1 MKRGERRAQRRQSP
15 VRSHCGG
22 SKTEGRGNRR
32 PTSHLEEPRDLRS
45 HHTRGP
51 RKARRSLEKVLQKL
65 DAEWGKENI
74 PACKSTHHKD
84 VRHPYTGVNKTVRS
98 PVCPE
103 SPDKSRRFR
112 ADGPSGRAQKLSTA
126 LADMNAYVYPD
137 PRITD
142 WGVPHAE
149 YAPRPYTAPPT
160 GRHYSGMPGYGPP
173 WYQSDIVYSSYN
185 TGGGVK
191 LVEITDEHAEYL
203 QSLATAKGFVEEDY
217 VPHEGHM
224 QDVIPNSPPV
234 DEPLSWRDLQTSPNP
249 LSPRPNYYPSYEHS
263 DYGSVSPPYAT
274 SPEHRQGLG
283 YHDSFALENQR
294 LARTLPAPL
303 KTEGYPQSRPS
314 QSPTYGLKYS
324 STSWGGVSPDRPYS
338 ADQEHGDLNNSF
350 DSSFSSITLSEL
362 APLEQ
367 SGASS
372 LFTERSSGMATLE
385 WDGLIPNPDSA
396 ILAKQSR
403 ESHPTTYRQSNVGN
417 SRCLPLAYEPTEWQE
432 VKGDSSLPLNSGV
445 SNDVSS
451 KQTNVRVYSRH
462 SANSSQSSG
471 PALNSACTLRA
482 NGSPAKA
489 QQPYRPKSSGSISG
503 DISHSVSVGS
513 AGTSLASSRQSNRN
527 SSSSSASGSVGPT
540 AVSSSTRLRQEDMM
554 PLSRSNGFTS
564 VSSLGSLNSRQSNCS
579 PFGREE
585 LTQSSRTS
593 SAQFAMSLPKE
604 IPLRSSRKWSS
615 HLPVER
621 RNITLSRKV
630 QQDIDVPTL
639 QSHKLLPKQQVV
651 STQTLRHGLDGAF
664 HSRQLPSIRRASSAL
679 WTIRLMESLQGVD
692 PEVRE
697 QVLIK
702 ARCFR
707 RWRLHVRLQR
717 LLRQEEAYKLQ
728 RAVQFW
734 RLSVLS
740 KCLTSWRHHLVQQ
753 RQAAEE
759 LCHRHLLRKG
769 LHGLQFAVQQ
779 QRALSGAISRRRD
792 SKVLVRAWMTWREG
806 HLSKQK
812 EIMKNAFEQWQQ
824 YKSESERLKAMVHMA
839 DQRLLSRTYRSWKGL
854 LQTMQKSAVAR
865 LHYKVTL
872 LTKCWHSWRM
882 YSAQRIV
889 KDRQNDLAR
898 IHYEERLQKK
908 TFEYMKAMQVKYQIA
923 RNHRSH
929 VVLVQSFL
937 QWRQHTQVAKVQNVR
952 EVSLCK
958 EHYRLALTRG
968 CFRRWR
974 QELKAARVQ
983 RRKQQEHVRRALQ
996 VWQLRWKRNLMYRRI
1011 TDSMARK
1018 SLKRRVLYSWL
1029 SRTKQ
1034 LREGREQACGV
1045 LHQLVLKRSFSA
1057 WREHVQYRVDLKTKM
1072 QVTCN
1077 KRQHRLKLMILNHW
1091 RAQFQSR
1098 LSHQQ
1103 ARDMWSL
1110 KCVRKAIQKW
1120 RYVVHRKHLEVLLV
1134 RTQPLRDHRVTRAA
1148 FSAWVLAKRVADHDR
1163 LRVDMAR
1170 QVVQKNRLHRMF
1182 TAWRILNQETQ
1193 TIAPLAARRK
1203 RREIVRYWDAWRWVV
1218 LRKQRCQASL
1228 ECFRRQQLYV
1238 AFSHWHQRVNLH
1250 QKQQAAETKL
1260 DMSKARRAFQ
1270 GWRGVVERKHELEE
1284 KEIQHK
1290 AQALKRRFL
1299 HWQQQAQLRE
1309 LQREV
1314 EHGNMARARVL
1325 LSNALSHWQQY
1336 VAGQKKSQAQ
1346 SADMLQ
1352 EQRAELLLR
1361 WALSQWKERLKA
1373 QQVAKEFRDTRE
1385 EDHLRH
1391 MLRSWNLHS
1400 KESFRRSV
1408 EQFNQSLLNIQ
1419 SSVPSSDQEST
1430 ASQVSSYESSGFHSN
1445 TTAPQWSTNS
1455 SAGFHGAV
1463 APELSNNSSGFHSG
1477 KRPSLTTDPSSESSD
1492 ARSSF
1497 HRFPQCHAW
1506 DADVSSSEES
1516 CSSLVPAGWP
1526 RRRTSQS
1533 TESTLSGW
1541 SESVGVEIPCSYL
1554 QDFLTSAILRWRH
1567 WPVSVTFSQWK
1578 EFVRQ
1583 QKELRQKAGQLQ
1595 QRCAQIRLKHAFRE
1609 WRHST
1614 NYSLKAH
1621 AHRETVVLS
1630 GSLRAWLQ
1638 YTSYRRRKAQKRRV
1652 ADRHAQDTLVWR
1664 AFCTWKN
1671 KANDLRR
1678 LQKIVEIWQG
1688 VMSENQQLDRLARQV
1703 QEDIR
1708 LKNTAQCFQ
1717 VWVWRARQ
1725 LQQVAR
1731 YHQHVTVKRH
1741 FQAWLAVARE
1751 QANRREKCH
1760 AFRQHTLRSRFFQLW
1775 NLRLQQK
1782 HQVEEKHL
1790 LAVRQRMKDVL
1801 VQWRCWAVERRIHR
1815 AWTLELQ
1822 EKQQRSRLHT
1832 TFRTWRMR
1840 TLLSQRIKASINSGL
1855 LTSCFL
1861 SWQHITQSHIQERSV
1876 VQDFQERHK
1885 NRLVSGSFH
1894 HWRNRHGQERALV
1907 QLWRRKDRAALEA
1920 AFDWW
1925 RQKALE
1931 GRCKKHRTAFLLQKT
1946 FSKWQ
1951 QVCEENQRRKERLLG
1966 YAQLWHHKT
1975 QWCKDMEAVAN
1986 QHSQQKQQTQLKAAF
2001 AIWQTSYRQVQLG
2014 QQLFQ
2019 QVLVQKTFHSWL
2031 QVARARVYHKNLAKQ
2046 FQSRKKLQQV
2056 SLAFHIWRNE
2066 YKLRQH
2072 HHAIVAFQIH
2082 KSTSRTLHTTFQA
2095 WRNLAM
2101 SARAD
2106 KFCQYSLQKR
2116 MFQGWRTAQAS
2127 VETAEQFREEREKGM
2142 ARLVF
2147 QSWRHCV
2154 QLQRDREARKRALE
2168 RALGERT
2175 LRSVFDHWRTQA
2187 AVLTHVNQH
2196 STTML
2201 QTRALRGWRDVVR
2214 RKRLLLEA
2222 AEQARAVSNRLHMQS
2237 AFLSWQQQYHTS
2249 QERNAIAE
2257 QLLGRREEE
2266 RLRESFRMW
2275 AEAAR
2280 QRAAEK
2286 HHLRSL
2292 EKKVFRHWKM
2302 YIVMR
2307 REESRHQED
2316 MEDLAL
2322 QHYNQRLC
2330 NVYLRAWHREA
2341 VVCKHLRSCEKRKEQ
2356 KSWGTWK
2363 SSVDMAYT
2371 ADQLFTHNTYHR
2383 VWTRWRKEMGRRKA
2397 IKNFTA
2403 HEEKQTISQVFQA
2416 WHKWASHKHT
2426 SQDMYQRKARQ
2437 VLQHCFNRWCLH
2449 LKHRTSPTKSRIPV
2463 RKRAASTSKLA
2474 NMGPTNMPIIPE

>member
-1 MKRGERRAQRRQSP
+1 MALEPGSRSRQP
-15 VRSHCGG
+15 LIC
-22 SKTEGRGNRR
+22 K
-32 PTSHLEEPRDLRS
+32 PIHL
-45 HHTRGP
+45 
-51 RKARRSLEKVLQKL
+51 VLQKL

-74 PACKSTHHKD
+74 PACKSTHLTD
-84 VRHPYTGVNKTVRS
+84 VRHPYTGVNRTVRS

-103 SPDKSRRFR
+103 SPDKSRRLH
-112 ADGPSGRAQKLSTA
+112 ADGHTGRAQKLSSTA
-126 LADMNAYVYPD
+126 LADMNAYAYPD
-137 PRITD
+137 PRVTD

-149 YAPRPYTAPPT
+149 YAPRPYTAPPA

-173 WYQSDIVYSSYN
+173 WYQTDIVYSSYN

-203 QSLATAKGFVEEDY
+203 QSLATTKGFAEEDF
-217 VPHEGHM
+217 VPQEGHV
-224 QDVIPNSPPV
+224 QDVITNSPPV

-263 DYGSVSPPYAT
+263 DYGSVSPPYAA
-274 SPEHRQGLG
+274 SPEHYRQGLG
-283 YHDSFALENQR
+283 YHDSFAPEDRR
-294 LARTLPAPL
+294 LACSLPAPH
-303 KTEGYPQSRPS
+303 KTGSYPHVRPS
-314 QSPTYGLKYS
+314 QSPTYGLKYG
-324 STSWGGVSPDRPYS
+324 STQRGGVSPDRPYS
-338 ADQEHGDLNNSF
+338 TDHEQGDLNNSF
-350 DSSFSSITLSEL
+350 DSSFSSVTLSEL

-372 LFTERSSGMATLE
+372 LFTERSSQMATLE

-403 ESHPTTYRQSNVGN
+403 EFHPATYRQSNVGN
-417 SRCLPLAYEPTEWQE
+417 SRCLPLAYEQTERQPLE
-432 VKGDSSLPLNSGV
+432 VKGDSSAPLNSGV

-462 SANSSQSSG
+462 SANSSQSSA
-471 PALNSACTLRA
+471 PALKSACTLRA

-503 DISHSVSVGS
+503 DISHSVGVGS
-513 AGTSLASSRQSNRN
+513 ARTSLASSRQSNRN
-527 SSSSSASGSVGPT
+527 SSSSSASSSVGPT
-540 AVSSSTRLRQEDMM
+540 VNSSTRLRQEDMM
-554 PLSRSNGFTS
+554 PLSRSNGFASMSIT
-564 VSSLGSLNSRQSNCS
+564 GSLNSRQSNCS
-579 PFGREE
+579 PLGRDE
-585 LTQSSRTS
+585 LRQSSRTS
-593 SAQFAMSLPKE
+593 SAQLALSLPKE
-604 IPLRSSRKWSS
+604 IPLRSSRQWSS
-615 HLPVER
+615 HLPTER
-621 RNITLSRKV
+621 RNTALNRKDLDASTLHV
-630 QQDIDVPTL
+630 

-651 STQTLRHGLDGAF
+651 PSQTLRHGLDGAF

-692 PEVRE
+692 TQVRE
-697 QVLIK
+697 QILIK

-728 RAVQFW
+728 R
-734 RLSVLS
+734 
-740 KCLTSWRHHLVQQ
+740 HHLEQQ

-792 SKVLVRAWMTWREG
+792 SKVLVRAWMKWREA

-812 EIMKNAFEQWQQ
+812 EIMKNAFEQWHK

-839 DQRLLSRTYRSWKGL
+839 DQKLLSRTYRSWKGL

-908 TFEYMKAMQVKYQIA
+908 TFEHMKAMQVKYQTA

-929 VVLVQSFL
+929 VVLAQSL
-937 QWRQHTQVAKVQNVR
+937 SQWRQYTQVAKVQHVR

-958 EHYRLALTRG
+958 EHYRLALVRG

-974 QELKAARVQ
+974 QELKAARIH

-1034 LREGREQACGV
+1034 LREGREQACDV
-1045 LHQLVLKRSFSA
+1045 LHRLVLKKSFTA

-1072 QVTCN
+1072 QVICD
-1077 KRQHRLKLMILNHW
+1077 KRQQRLKLVILNHW

-1120 RYVVHRKHLEVLLV
+1120 RSVVHRKHLEVLLV
-1134 RTQPLRDHRVTRAA
+1134 RTQPVRDLRVTRAA
-1148 FSAWVLAKRVADHDR
+1148 FGAWLLAKRVSDHDR

-1203 RREIVRYWDAWRWVV
+1203 RREIVRWVV

-1228 ECFRRQQLYV
+1228 ECYRRQQLYV

-1250 QKQQAAETKL
+1250 QKQQAAVTKL
-1260 DMSKARRAFQ
+1260 DMSKTRRAFQ

-1336 VAGQKKSQAQ
+1336 VAGQKKAQAR

-1373 QQVAKEFRDTRE
+1373 QQVAKEFCDLRE

-1400 KESFRRSV
+1400 KESFRQSV
-1408 EQFNQSLLNIQ
+1408 EQFNQSLLNLQ
-1419 SSVPSSDQEST
+1419 SSVPSRTLPLRRLRSPRAVGRTPPFKILGTGMLSLMADT
-1430 ASQVSSYESSGFHSN
+1430 RAVPARPVSSYESSGFHSN

-1455 SAGFHGAV
+1455 SAGFQGAGFHGAV

-1492 ARSSF
+1492 TRSSF

-1554 QDFLTSAILRWRH
+1554 QDFLTSALLRWRH
-1567 WPVSVTFSQWK
+1567 WPVSVAFSQWK
-1578 EFVRQ
+1578 EFVCRQKQLRQ
-1583 QKELRQKAGQLQ
+1583 QAGQLQ
-1595 QRCAQIRLKHAFRE
+1595 QRCAHIHLKHAFRE
-1609 WRHST
+1609 WRHAT
-1614 NYSLKAH
+1614 NNSLKAH

-1652 ADRHAQDTLVWR
+1652 ADRHAQDTMVWK

-1688 VMSENQQLDRLARQV
+1688 VMSESQQLERVARQV
-1703 QEDIR
+1703 QDAIR
-1708 LKNTAQCFQ
+1708 LKNMAQCFQ

-1725 LQQVAR
+1725 LQQVER
-1731 YHQHVTVKRH
+1731 YHHHVSVKRH
-1741 FQAWLAVARE
+1741 FQAWRTVARE
-1751 QANRREKCH
+1751 QADRREKCQ
-1760 AFRQHTLRSRFFQLW
+1760 AFRQHQLRRHFFQLW

-1782 HQVEEKHL
+1782 HQVEVRHL
-1790 LAVRQRMKDVL
+1790 QAVRQKMKGVL
-1801 VQWRCWAVERRIHR
+1801 RQWRTWAVECRVQR
-1815 AWTLELQ
+1815 AWTADLQ
-1822 EKQQRSRLHT
+1822 EKQQRSQLHT
-1832 TFRTWRMR
+1832 AFRTWRMR
-1840 TLLSQRIKASINSGL
+1840 TLLSQRIKASINNGL
-1855 LTSCFL
+1855 LTSCFQ
-1861 SWQHITQSHIQERSV
+1861 SWHEVTQSRIQERCK
-1876 VQDFQERHK
+1876 VQDFQEQHK
-1885 NRLVSGSFH
+1885 TRLVSGAFR
-1894 HWRNRHGQERALV
+1894 HWRSRQRQERVLD
-1907 QLWRRKDRAALEA
+1907 QYWRRKDRGALEA

-1931 GRCKKHRTAFLLQKT
+1931 GRCKKHRAAFLLQKT
-1946 FSKWQ
+1946 FSKWH
-1951 QVCEENQRRKERLLG
+1951 QVCAENQRRKERLLG
-1966 YAQLWHHKT
+1966 YAQLWHHRT

-1986 QHSQQKQQTQLKAAF
+1986 QHFQQKQQTQLKAAF
-2001 AIWQTSYRQVQLG
+2001 AIWQTSYKQVQLG

-2019 QVLVQKTFHSWL
+2019 EVLVQRTFHSWL
-2031 QVARARVYHKNLAKQ
+2031 QVARTRVYHKNLAKQ

-2056 SLAFHIWRNE
+2056 FLAFQIWRNE

-2072 HHAIVAFQIH
+2072 HHAIVARQTH
-2082 KSTSRTLHTTFQA
+2082 RATSRTLHTTFTA
-2095 WRNLAM
+2095 WRSLAM
-2101 SARAD
+2101 LARAD
-2106 KFCQYSLQKR
+2106 RFRQHSLQKR
-2116 MFQGWRTAQAS
+2116 VFQDWKAAQAS
-2127 VETAEQFREEREKGM
+2127 VETAELYREEKERGM
-2142 ARLVF
+2142 ARLVL
-2147 QSWRHCV
+2147 QSWHQCV
-2154 QLQRDREARKRALE
+2154 QVRRDREARKRALE
-2168 RALGERT
+2168 WALGERT
-2175 LRSVFDHWRTQA
+2175 LRSVFNHWRTQA
-2187 AVLTHVNQH
+2187 AVLTHVHHH
-2196 STTML
+2196 STTAL
-2201 QTRALRGWRDVVR
+2201 QRRALRGWRDVVR
-2214 RKRLLLEA
+2214 RKRRLLEA
-2222 AEQARAVSNRLHMQS
+2222 AEQARAVSNQLHMQA
-2237 AFLSWQQQYHTS
+2237 AFFSWQQQYRAS

-2257 QLLGRREEE
+2257 CVLGRQEEE
-2266 RLRESFRMW
+2266 RLRESFRTW
-2275 AEAAR
+2275 VDAAR

-2286 HHLRSL
+2286 HHLRSV

-2307 REESRHQED
+2307 REEARHQED
-2316 MEDLAL
+2316 MEALAL
-2322 QHYNQRLC
+2322 HHYNQTLC
-2330 NVYLRAWHREA
+2330 HVYLKAWHREA
-2341 VVCKHLRSCEKRKEQ
+2341 LVCRYLKSCEKRAEQ
-2356 KSWGTWK
+2356 RSWGTWK

-2383 VWTRWRKEMGRRKA
+2383 VWTTWRKEMGRRKA

-2403 HEEKQTISQVFQA
+2403 HEEKQTISQASVFQA
-2416 WHKWASHKHT
+2416 WHKWASHKHK
-2426 SQDMYQRKARQ
+2426 SQDLYQRKARQ
-2437 VLQHCFNRWCLH
+2437 ILQHCFNRWCLH
-2449 LKHRTSPTKSRIPV
+2449 LKHRTSPSPTKSRIPI
-2463 RKRAASTSKLA
+2463 RKRAGSTSKLA
-2474 NMGPTNMPIIPE
+2474 NMPTIPE

>member
-1 MKRGERRAQRRQSP
+1 MRGSELLQA
-15 VRSHCGG
+15 
-22 SKTEGRGNRR
+22 
-32 PTSHLEEPRDLRS
+32 
-45 HHTRGP
+45 
-51 RKARRSLEKVLQKL
+51 LQKL

-74 PACKSTHHKD
+74 PACNSPHLKD
-84 VRHPYTGVNKTVRS
+84 LRHPYTGVNKTVRS

-103 SPDKSRRFR
+103 SPDKSRQLH

-126 LADMNAYVYPD
+126 LADMNAYAYPD
-137 PRITD
+137 PRVTD

-149 YAPRPYTAPPT
+149 YAPRPYTAPPA

-173 WYQSDIVYSSYN
+173 WYQSDVVYSSYSP
-185 TGGGVK
+185 GGGVK

-203 QSLATAKGFVEEDY
+203 QSLATTKGFVEEDF
-217 VPHEGHM
+217 VHQEGHVR
-224 QDVIPNSPPV
+224 DVITNSPPV

-249 LSPRPNYYPSYEHS
+249 LSPSPNYYPSYEHS
-263 DYGSVSPPYAT
+263 DYGSVSPPYAA

-283 YHDSFALENQR
+283 YHDSFAPENRR
-294 LARTLPAPL
+294 LACSLPAPI
-303 KTEGYPQSRPS
+303 KTEGYPQVRPP
-314 QSPTYGLKYS
+314 QSPTNGLKYR
-324 STSWGGVSPDRPYS
+324 STQWGGVSPDRLYS
-338 ADQEHGDLNNSF
+338 AEHEQGDLNNSF

-372 LFTERSSGMATLE
+372 LFTERSSRMATLE

-403 ESHPTTYRQSNVGN
+403 ESNASTYRQSNVGN
-417 SRCLPLAYEPTEWQE
+417 SRYLPLVYEPTERQE
-432 VKGDSSLPLNSGV
+432 VKDDSLVPLNSGV

-471 PALNSACTLRA
+471 PALNSAWTLRA
-482 NGSPAKA
+482 DGSPAKA
-489 QQPYRPKSSGSISG
+489 QQPYRPKSFGTISG

-513 AGTSLASSRQSNRN
+513 ARNSLASSRQSNRN
-527 SSSSSASGSVGPT
+527 SSSSSASDSVAPT

-554 PLSRSNGFTS
+554 SLSRSNGFAS
-564 VSSLGSLNSRQSNCS
+564 VSSMGSLNSRQSNCS
-579 PFGREE
+579 PLGRED
-585 LTQSSRTS
+585 LSQSSRTS

-604 IPLRSSRKWSS
+604 IPLRSSRKYSS

-621 RNITLSRKV
+621 RNTAPSRKV
-630 QQDIDVPTL
+630 QQNIDVPTQ
-639 QSHKLLPKQQVV
+639 QSHRLLHKQQVV

-692 PEVRE
+692 TEVRE
-697 QVLIK
+697 QILIK

-769 LHGLQFAVQQ
+769 LHGLQFAVRQ

-792 SKVLVRAWMTWREG
+792 SKVLVRVWMKWREA

-908 TFEYMKAMQVKYQIA
+908 TFEHMKAMQVKYQIA

-929 VVLVQSFL
+929 VVLAQSFL
-937 QWRQHTQVAKVQNVR
+937 QWRQHTQVAKVQHVR

-968 CFRRWR
+968 CFSRWR

-996 VWQLRWKRNLMYRRI
+996 VWMLRWKRKLMYRRI

-1034 LREGREQACGV
+1034 LREGREQACVV
-1045 LHQLVLKRSFSA
+1045 LHRLVLKKSFSA

-1072 QVTCN
+1072 QVLCDI
-1077 KRQHRLKLMILNHW
+1077 RQHRLKLVILNHW

-1103 ARDMWSL
+1103 AREMWSL

-1134 RTQPLRDHRVTRAA
+1134 KTQPLRDRRVTRAA
-1148 FSAWVLAKRVADHDR
+1148 FGAWLLAKRVSDHDR

-1182 TAWRILNQETQ
+1182 TAWRILNQQTQ

-1228 ECFRRQQLYV
+1228 EYFRRQQLSV
-1238 AFSHWHQRVNLH
+1238 AFSHWHQRSNLR
-1250 QKQQAAETKL
+1250 QTQQAAETKL
-1260 DMSKARRAFQ
+1260 DMSKVRRAFQ
-1270 GWRGVVERKHELEE
+1270 GWRGLVERRHELEE
-1284 KEIQHK
+1284 KEIRHK
-1290 AQALKRRFL
+1290 AQALKRRFV

-1336 VAGQKKSQAQ
+1336 VAGQKKARAQ
-1346 SADMLQ
+1346 STDMLQ

-1373 QQVAKEFRDTRE
+1373 QQVAKEFRHTRE

-1400 KESFRRSV
+1400 KESFRQSV

-1455 SAGFHGAV
+1455 SAGFQGAAGFHGAV

-1497 HRFPQCHAW
+1497 HRFPHCHAW

-1526 RRRTSQS
+1526 GRRTSQS

-1567 WPVSVTFSQWK
+1567 WPVSVAFSQWK
-1578 EFVRQ
+1578 EFVW
-1583 QKELRQKAGQLQ
+1583 RQKQLREKAALLQ
-1595 QRCAQIRLKHAFRE
+1595 QRCAQIHLKHAFRE

-1614 NYSLKAH
+1614 NNSLKAH

-1630 GSLRAWLQ
+1630 GSIRAWLQ

-1703 QEDIR
+1703 QDHIR
-1708 LKNTAQCFQ
+1708 LKNIAQCFQ

-1741 FQAWLAVARE
+1741 FQAWLNVARE
-1751 QANRREKCH
+1751 RADRREKCQ
-1760 AFRQHTLRSRFFQLW
+1760 AFRQQALRSRFFQLW
-1775 NLRLQQK
+1775 QLRLHQK
-1782 HQVEEKHL
+1782 HQVEARHL
-1790 LAVRQRMKDVL
+1790 QAVRLRMKDVL
-1801 VQWRCWAVERRIHR
+1801 TQWRCWAVERRVHR

-1822 EKQQRSRLHT
+1822 ERQQRSQLRS
-1832 TFRTWRMR
+1832 TFHTWRMR
-1840 TLLSQRIKASINSGL
+1840 MLLSQRIKASINNGL

-1861 SWQHITQSHIQERSV
+1861 AWHHVTQSRIQERCK
-1876 VQDFQERHK
+1876 VQEFQEQHK
-1885 NRLVSGSFH
+1885 SRLVSGSFL
-1894 HWRNRHGQERALV
+1894 HWRNRQRQERALV
-1907 QLWRRKDRAALEA
+1907 QVWKRKDRGALEA

-1925 RQKALE
+1925 RQKALDA
-1931 GRCKKHRTAFLLQKT
+1931 RCKKHRAAFLLQKT

-1966 YAQLWHHKT
+1966 YALLWHHRT
-1975 QWCKDMEAVAN
+1975 QWCKDMEEIAN
-1986 QHSQQKQQTQLKAAF
+1986 QHFQQKQQTQLKTAF
-2001 AIWQTSYRQVQLG
+2001 AIWQSSYKQEQLG

-2019 QVLVQKTFHSWL
+2019 QVLVQKTFQGWL
-2031 QVARARVYHKNLAKQ
+2031 QVARTRVYHKNLAKQ

-2056 SLAFHIWRNE
+2056 SLAFQIWRNE
-2066 YKLRQH
+2066 YRLRQH
-2072 HHAIVAFQIH
+2072 HHAIVAHQTH
-2082 KSTSRTLHTTFQA
+2082 KATSRTLHATFLA
-2095 WRNLAM
+2095 WRSLAM
-2101 SARAD
+2101 VARAD
-2106 KFCQYSLQKR
+2106 KFRQHSLRNR
-2116 MFQGWRTAQAS
+2116 MLQDWKAAQAS
-2127 VETAEQFREEREKGM
+2127 VETAERFREEREM
-2142 ARLVF
+2142 ERARLVF
-2147 QSWRHCV
+2147 QSWHHWV

-2168 RALGERT
+2168 RVLGERT

-2187 AVLTHVNQH
+2187 AVLTHVNRH
-2196 STTML
+2196 STTAL
-2201 QTRALRGWRDVVR
+2201 QRRALRGWRDIVR
-2214 RKRLLLEA
+2214 RKRLLLKT
-2222 AEQARAVSNRLHMQS
+2222 AEQARAVSNQLHMQS
-2237 AFLSWQQQYHTS
+2237 AFLSWQQQYRAS
-2249 QERNAIAE
+2249 QERNAVAE
-2257 QLLGRREEE
+2257 QILGRREEE
-2266 RLRESFRMW
+2266 RLRESFRTW

-2286 HHLRSL
+2286 HHLRSV
-2292 EKKVFRHWKM
+2292 EKKAFRHWKM

-2307 REESRHQED
+2307 REEARHQED

-2322 QHYNQRLC
+2322 HHYNQRLC
-2330 NVYLRAWHREA
+2330 QVYLKAWHREA
-2341 VVCKHLRSCEKRKEQ
+2341 LVCKHLRTCEKRTEQ
-2356 KSWGTWK
+2356 RSWGTWK
-2363 SSVDMAYT
+2363 SSADMAYT
-2371 ADQLFTHNTYHR
+2371 ADELFTHNTYHH
-2383 VWTRWRKEMGRRKA
+2383 VWTTWRKAMGRRKA

-2403 HEEKQTISQVFQA
+2403 HEEKQTVSQVFQA
-2416 WHKWASHKHT
+2416 WHKWASHKHK
-2426 SQDMYQRKARQ
+2426 SQDMYQHKARQ

-2463 RKRAASTSKLA
+2463 RKRSGSTSK
-2474 NMGPTNMPIIPE
+2474 PVNMPTIPE